1 MVKSGWNG
9 TSYSA
14 ARENRVIK
22 IGYKGIA
29 E

>member
-1 MVKSGWNG
+1 MVKGEWNDTG
-9 TSYSA
+9 YSA
-14 ARENRVIK
+14 AWENRVIK